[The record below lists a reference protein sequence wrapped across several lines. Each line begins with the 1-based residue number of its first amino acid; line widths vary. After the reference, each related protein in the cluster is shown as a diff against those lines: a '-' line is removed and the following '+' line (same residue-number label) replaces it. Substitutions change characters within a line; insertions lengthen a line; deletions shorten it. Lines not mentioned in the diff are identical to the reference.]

1 MPKRRAL
8 VWIRRDLRME
18 DHAALAH
25 ASTVAEELAVVFVFD
40 SKILKGL
47 PKTDRRVG
55 FINNALGEI
64 DAALRKRSSALIV
77 RVGDPVVEIP
87 KLAKEFGANLVCA
100 ARDYEPYAK
109 ERDGAVETRLEKAG
123 ATLILVK
130 DQVIFEQDEIKNLS
144 GLPYKVF
151 TPYKKNWLGKLKAHH
166 YEERVAE
173 DVAYLPAK
181 TAADLSQPH
190 GLEDIGFVASGE
202 LWLPTGSSGAK
213 KLLGGFRKPM
223 ENYESARNFPALPG
237 TSALSAHLRF
247 GTISVRACV
256 RAALKQDNHG
266 AKVWLSELI
275 WRDFYQMILDQYP
288 HVAKSC
294 FRPEYDAIR
303 WPGKEAHFEA
313 WCRGE
318 TGFPLVDA
326 AMRQLNETGWMH
338 NRMRMVTASFLTK
351 DLLVDYRRGEAYFA
365 EKLLDFD
372 LASNNGGWQWSA
384 STGCDAQPY
393 FRIFNPYSQSE
404 RFDAKGDFI
413 RAQVPEL
420 RAIKGKQVHQP
431 NLKELPPG
439 TYPKP
444 LVEHAVQRDKA
455 IALFKAVKAIKKNA
469 PVKKAK
475 EL

>member
-8 VWIRRDLRME
+8 VWIRRDLRLE

-55 FINNALGEI
+55 FIQDSLSEI
-64 DAALRKRSSALIV
+64 KTILKGHRSELIV
-77 RVGDPVVEIP
+77 RVGDPVSEIP
-87 KLAKEFGANLVCA
+87 KLAAELKASIVCA

-109 ERDGAVETRLEKAG
+109 QRDAAVAKALEKVG
-123 ATLILVK
+123 AALTLVK
-130 DQVIFEQDEIKNLS
+130 DQVIFEGSEIKNLS
-144 GLPYKVF
+144 GAPYKVF
-151 TPYKKNWLGKLKAHH
+151 TPYKKNWLTRLKTHD
-166 YEERVAE
+166 YEERFAE

-181 TAADLSQPH
+181 AAKALSHDHTPQA
-190 GLEDIGFVASGE
+190 LGFIASGE
-202 LWLPTGSSGAK
+202 LWLPTGASGAK
-213 KLLGGFRKPM
+213 KLLASFSAAKAPIKDYEDGR
-223 ENYESARNFPALPG
+223 NYPARDG
-237 TSALSAHLRF
+237 TSGLSVHLRF

-256 RAALKQDNHG
+256 RAALRQKNRG
-266 AKVWLSELI
+266 AEVWLSELV

-294 FRPEYDAIR
+294 FRPEYDSIR
-303 WPGKEAHFEA
+303 WPGKDSHFEA
-313 WCRGE
+313 WCRGQ

-351 DLLVDYRRGEAYFA
+351 DLLIDYRRGEEYFA
-365 EKLLDFD
+365 RQLLDFD

-404 RFDAKGDFI
+404 RFDAAGEFI

-420 RAIKGKQVHQP
+420 RAIKGKQVHRP
-431 NLKELPPG
+431 DLRELAPGAYPP
-439 TYPKP
+439 P

-455 IALFKAVKAIKKNA
+455 IALFKAVKKS
-469 PVKKAK
+469 AK
-475 EL
+475 DKEEL